1 MPTTFYYR
9 LQSIEQKK
17 ISTLPINVIANII
30 EIGTFY
36 FLKSKIDFHVTM
48 KNKKTT

>member
-9 LQSIEQKK
+9 LQSIEQKT
-17 ISTLPINVIANII
+17 TLPINVIANII